1 MKIGVCGLEVPRGKI
16 KYSDER
22 LLKISEKFPEKKVSP
37 YFFEF
42 TDNFENVS
50 VIAASK
56 EGLLELI
63 IQDMEKLEKVRENS
77 EPQQKKILEKCL
89 QLLESEKILC
99 DESFS
104 EEEKKYLTNISPLTL
119 KPVVLIDEIDTPK
132 DAIKKT
138 IAKANLGFFYTTAKK
153 EIKAWLFKRGESI
166 VECASK
172 IHTDLAR
179 GFIRAEVVNFKDFVN
194 CHNLHEAKEK
204 GFLKTVSKDYKVQDG
219 DIIEILFHI

>member
-1 MKIGVCGLEVPRGKI
+1 MKIGVCGLEIPRGKV

-42 TDNFENVS
+42 TDDFENANA
-50 VIAASK
+50 IAASK
-56 EGLLELI
+56 EGILELI

-77 EPQQKKILEKCL
+77 EPNQKKIVEKCL
-89 QLLESEKILC
+89 KILESEKILS

-104 EEEKKYLTNISPLTL
+104 KEEKKYLTNISPLTL
-119 KPVVLIDEIDTPK
+119 KPVAPA
-132 DAIKKT
+132 DAEEPQDVIRKT
-138 IAKANLGFFYTTAKK
+138 IVKANLGFFYTTAKK
-153 EIKAWLFKRGESI
+153 EIKAWLFKKGESI

-204 GFLKTVSKDYKVQDG
+204 GFSKTVSKDYEVQDG
-219 DIIEILFHI
+219 DIIEILFHV